1 MINKNLASLSK
12 AIAIMKSLQ
21 AANALLRSGASTC
34 NALSR
39 TTPLLS
45 SRIASPSSIQSQ
57 FTSPLVLTASHGLP
71 SRSFSSTSAQ
81 YKKKNKDK
89 TQEPQQESLE
99 EDTAAAEEPNN
110 RREGGKGKNHKKEK
124 FPPSRASKDTPP
136 KREREAAAAAQQAQ
150 QAQAASVS
158 SSNADP
164 NRPFPDPE
172 NPFDFADLIY
182 TFDKAEAY
190 HTSELS
196 KIKNPPSSGG
206 GSSLAVETIGAIPVI
221 PDRKVAPHVT
231 YPLREL
237 AAIASLGG
245 GRKYSILAFEESSI
259 KPIMSAVQTSA
270 EFNQQPQKSEENPLE
285 LIITVDPERAEQLV
299 KRVKDV
305 CLNWR
310 GKIRDVSHKREALH
324 KKWKT
329 AGVIVNDDLHRLK
342 EKVQKLQD
350 ERMKVVLAKE
360 KEALAAVA
368 KR

>member
-1 MINKNLASLSK
+1 
-12 AIAIMKSLQ
+12 MKSFQ
-21 AANALLRSGASTC
+21 VANSLLRSGASTGTV
-34 NALSR
+34 LSR

-45 SRIASPSSIQSQ
+45 SRIASPSGIQSQ

-89 TQEPQQESLE
+89 TQELQQESLE
-99 EDTAAAEEPNN
+99 EDTAAEESPV
-110 RREGGKGKNHKKEK
+110 REGKGKNHKKDTK
-124 FPPSRASKDTPP
+124 FPSRASKDTPP
-136 KREREAAAAAQQAQ
+136 KREREVVAAAQQAQ
-150 QAQAASVS
+150 QAHAASVS

-182 TFDKAEAY
+182 TFDKAEAH

-221 PDRKVAPHVT
+221 PDRKAAPHVT
-231 YPLREL
+231 YPLHEL
-237 AAIASLGG
+237 ATIAPLGG

-329 AGVIVNDDLHRLK
+329 AGVIVNDDLHKLK